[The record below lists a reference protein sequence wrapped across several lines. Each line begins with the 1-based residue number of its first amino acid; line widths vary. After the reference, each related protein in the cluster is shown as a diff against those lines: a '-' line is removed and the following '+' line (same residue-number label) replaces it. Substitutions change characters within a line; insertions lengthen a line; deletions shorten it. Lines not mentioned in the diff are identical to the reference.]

1 MIQDYFKLAFGN
13 IKRRKLRSSL
23 TILGIFIAIAT
34 IFVLISLSLGLDSA
48 IKEQFKQLG
57 SDKFFI
63 MPKGQAGAPGSG
75 GAVEL
80 TMNDVDVIEK
90 VSGVKQVLYFNMGN
104 AKITYRDKNRYY
116 MVMGMPDDNKL
127 LAVTLEAFNVKVD
140 EGRFLKKGDQK
151 KIVLGYSYKYANL
164 YTKPVKAGDKISLN
178 DVEFEV
184 VGILTQ
190 IGNPQDDQQIYMS
203 FNDAKEL
210 FNSGDRVDYI
220 VVQTKEGQD
229 VGIVASAV
237 KRKLISFR
245 DVTEKTIDFEI
256 STPEE
261 LLKSFSA
268 ILNIITAFLLGV
280 AGISLLVG
288 GVGIAN
294 TMYTSVLERTKEIGT
309 LKAIGAK
316 NSEILM
322 IFVMESGFLGLVGG
336 IIGIILGIII
346 GKIIEYI
353 AVVYLGTTI
362 LKIATPWYLIL
373 GCMLFAF
380 SIGAFS
386 GLLPAMQ
393 ASKIKP
399 ADTLRYE

>member
-1 MIQDYFKLAFGN
+1 
-13 IKRRKLRSSL
+13 
-23 TILGIFIAIAT
+23 
-34 IFVLISLSLGLDSA
+34 
-48 IKEQFKQLG
+48 
-57 SDKFFI
+57 
-63 MPKGQAGAPGSG
+63 
-75 GAVEL
+75 
-80 TMNDVDVIEK
+80 
-90 VSGVKQVLYFNMGN
+90 
-104 AKITYRDKNRYY
+104 
-116 MVMGMPDDNKL
+116 
-127 LAVTLEAFNVKVD
+127 
-140 EGRFLKKGDQK
+140 
-151 KIVLGYSYKYANL
+151 
-164 YTKPVKAGDKISLN
+164 
-178 DVEFEV
+178 
-184 VGILTQ
+184 
-190 IGNPQDDQQIYMS
+190 MS